1 MITGF
6 VLPAIYDWAGLNETV
21 AKSLGYD
28 GSNVYYVLYDEYYFQ
43 KICGILVIASAIGA
57 ALNAI
62 PYFFY
67 DLTEK
72 KQKAMVTV
80 LKIRALFEDYG
91 NGALSDEKLVE
102 AIDIIEE
109 AQDYVSK
116 EVVKPSKNEI
126 KEAKKSH
133 DKEKIKAAK
142 AKYKKQKEDNEKI
155 EIAQYVM
162 KEIHKFESPVVQM
175 QVERAK
181 KIYEQGI
188 NGLYTLNTISLKD
201 AKALPKNSETEKE
214 MRLCMIEIARQ
225 EKRSKKL
232 LSRYY
237 KNGIQ
242 EFDSSVFDSIL
253 SEISVLEKRQSELID
268 EVKQEKKNKQNTI
281 TLRKEL
287 SQIKAKTAAAKRS
300 LKQARDDFSLYN
312 RAAKP
317 FLDAKKLLTQQE
329 NYLHYEEIK
338 SRYNESKARAEAQRE
353 ALSLQ
358 EERSK
363 AEKEAY
369 AAKLREARKNSK
381 SKNKK

>member
-1 MITGF
+1 
-6 VLPAIYDWAGLNETV
+6 
-21 AKSLGYD
+21 
-28 GSNVYYVLYDEYYFQ
+28 
-43 KICGILVIASAIGA
+43 
-57 ALNAI
+57 
-62 PYFFY
+62 
-67 DLTEK
+67 
-72 KQKAMVTV
+72 
-80 LKIRALFEDYG
+80 
-91 NGALSDEKLVE
+91 
-102 AIDIIEE
+102 
-109 AQDYVSK
+109 
-116 EVVKPSKNEI
+116 
-126 KEAKKSH
+126 
-133 DKEKIKAAK
+133 
-142 AKYKKQKEDNEKI
+142 
-155 EIAQYVM
+155 
-162 KEIHKFESPVVQM
+162 
-175 QVERAK
+175 
-181 KIYEQGI
+181 
-188 NGLYTLNTISLKD
+188 
-201 AKALPKNSETEKE
+201 
-214 MRLCMIEIARQ
+214 MIEIARQ

-268 EVKQEKKNKQNTI
+268 EIKQEKKNKQNTI

-287 SQIKAKTAAAKRS
+287 SQIKAKTADAKRS

-363 AEKEAY
+363 AEK
-369 AAKLREARKNSK
+369 
-381 SKNKK
+381 